1 MTDHRSDILVLADG
15 KPGHVSQI
23 KGLIDAIVSLNAAL
37 ACNVQW
43 LDVRELNWREKYT
56 GRLPRHLQKPRII
69 IAAGHSTHVP
79 ALAYRARHGG
89 HLIVIMKPSLPLSW
103 FDSVIMPQHDLR
115 EAPKDNVFCTVG
127 AMNSVGFLPRSDT
140 NTGLILLGG
149 ESKYYH
155 WNQASLLEQIDTVL
169 QANGHLNWTITNSR
183 RSPASLESELLKHFD
198 GRAEIKPVE
207 QCPPGWL
214 TQELVRSK
222 TVWITPDSVSMVYES
237 LSSGAQCGL
246 FYLKAKQR
254 DRITEGMSDLSSSG
268 QIDYLAEDGSIQT
281 ASAPINRLN
290 EAHRA
295 AVWLSPRI
303 LRPFTE

>member
-1 MTDHRSDILVLADG
+1 MTDQKSDVLVLTDG

-23 KGLIDAIVSLNAAL
+23 RGLIDGLISLHLAL
-37 ACNVQW
+37 ADRVQW
-43 LDVRELNWREKYT
+43 LDVRELGWREKYT
-56 GRLPRHLQKPRII
+56 GRLPQSLQKPGII
-69 IAAGHSTHVP
+69 IAAGHSTHLP

-89 HLIVIMKPSLPLSW
+89 HLIVIMRPSLPLAW

-115 EAPKDNVFCTVG
+115 GALKDNVFCTVG
-127 AMNSVGFLPRSDT
+127 AMNSVGFLPRSDI

-183 RSPASLESELLKHFD
+183 RSPASLERALLQRFD
-198 GRAEIKPVE
+198 GRAEIKPFE

-237 LSSGAQCGL
+237 LSSGAKCGL
-246 FYLKAKQR
+246 FYLKAKQP
-254 DRITEGMSDLSSSG
+254 DRITQGMSQLCSEGRLSTISH
-268 QIDYLAEDGSIQT
+268 DNRIQQAT
-281 ASAPINRLN
+281 DPLDRLN
-290 EAHRA
+290 EAYRA
-295 AVWLSPRI
+295 AEWLLPR
-303 LRPFTE
+303 LESSNE